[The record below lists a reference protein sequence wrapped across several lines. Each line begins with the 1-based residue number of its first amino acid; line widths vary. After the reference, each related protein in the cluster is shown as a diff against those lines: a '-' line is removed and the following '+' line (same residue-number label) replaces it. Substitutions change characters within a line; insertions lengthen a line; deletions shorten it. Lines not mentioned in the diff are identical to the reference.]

1 MPWASK
7 NGSPRSFS
15 ASEAGVRRLAVIE
28 LGEADLRIRIDHGLL
43 VDAPDA
49 LQRADIEGVLGDAVA
64 RALAVEFAIGFL
76 LRLGLLHGGH
86 LGLCQDDALLSHL
99 GLQRLQPLL
108 HVFEIMA

>member
-28 LGEADLRIRIDHGLL
+28 LGEAELRIRIDHGLL
-43 VDAPDA
+43 VDAAHA

-64 RALAVEFAIGFL
+64 RALAVEFAMGFFL
-76 LRLGLLHGGH
+76 GLGLLHRRH
-86 LGLCQDDALLSHL
+86 LGFGQDDALLGDL
-99 GLQRLQPLL
+99 GL
-108 HVFEIMA
+108 